1 MIRRPPRSTR
11 TDTLFPYTTLFRSPR
26 IAHAAFDPDAL
37 GLVILEHLHVEAAQA
52 DHGIARGRSGK
63 LDHAPHPFI
72 VRFPTPYGDPF
83 KAEPTLLTDD
93 ETLQVGRRDGDMV
106 KPSDN
111 PSLLARRIGGPPRLS
126 HI

>member
-72 VRFPTPYGDPF
+72 VRFPTPFGYSF
-83 KAEPTLLTDD
+83 KAAPTLIMVD
-93 ETLQVGRRDGDMV
+93 ETLQVGSRDGDMV
-106 KPSDN
+106 KTPDHPSI
-111 PSLLARRIGGPPRLS
+111 LARRIVGPPRFS
-126 HI
+126 HL